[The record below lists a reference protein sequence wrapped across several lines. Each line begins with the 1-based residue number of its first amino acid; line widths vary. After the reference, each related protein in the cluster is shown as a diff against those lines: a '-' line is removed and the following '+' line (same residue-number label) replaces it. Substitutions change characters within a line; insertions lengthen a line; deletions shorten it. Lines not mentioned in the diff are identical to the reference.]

1 MRKEEIFQ
9 QIRGKL
15 IVSCQANEEEN
26 PFNPPEEMTRMA
38 KAAAIGGCAGF
49 RANRPENVRMI
60 KEAFPDK
67 VMIGIW
73 KVVTEGCDVY
83 ITPTMK
89 EVEVLREI
97 GSDIIA
103 VDGTDRI
110 NCNGRKAYELI
121 REIKETSQRLAV
133 ARQLDAGK
141 SYSAIEEATGASATT
156 IARVSKCLSYGAGG
170 YNAAL
175 NVLDDAEKKRR

>member
-83 ITPTMK
+83 ILSLIHISPPAETAQPSS
-89 EVEVLREI
+89 
-97 GSDIIA
+97 G
-103 VDGTDRI
+103 
-110 NCNGRKAYELI
+110 ELPQTQ
-121 REIKETSQRLAV
+121 EGQS
-133 ARQLDAGK
+133 
-141 SYSAIEEATGASATT
+141 
-156 IARVSKCLSYGAGG
+156 
-170 YNAAL
+170 
-175 NVLDDAEKKRR
+175 